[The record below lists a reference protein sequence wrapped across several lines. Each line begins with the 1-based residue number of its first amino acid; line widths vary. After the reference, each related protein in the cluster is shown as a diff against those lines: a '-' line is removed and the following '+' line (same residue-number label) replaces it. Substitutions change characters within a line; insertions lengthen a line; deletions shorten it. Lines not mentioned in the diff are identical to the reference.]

1 MSTLEKPAG
10 SIWSDDQWRAIAE
23 SGDDILV
30 AAAAGSGKT
39 AVLVERI
46 IRKISREENGFSVD
60 RLLVATFTKAAA
72 SEMRQRI
79 REALD
84 RELEQ
89 NPGNEH
95 LQRQLALLGKAS
107 ITTLHSFCLEV
118 IRRYYQ
124 LIPLDPGFRIL
135 NEQEAEIMRQ
145 ELLEEL
151 FEDKYGEAGEDG
163 VFVKLVDW
171 FSGERSDDAVHAL
184 VQRLY
189 DFARSH
195 PWPEAWL
202 HETADAF
209 MQPDTAALGGTAWV
223 KSILGE
229 AELSLAGAAAQL
241 EQGLRLASSPGG
253 PAPYAET
260 LAGDLA
266 QVQAFREAI
275 VQRPWEEL
283 YGLFSGAAFGKLK
296 PVKKDTADPELQ
308 ASVKELRESAK
319 KTVTELQTTLFGRPA
334 DAFLEEMREAAPLM
348 KELAETV
355 IEFGERYRA
364 EKAGRG
370 LVDFS
375 DLEHYCLRILRHED
389 SEPGRSLPS
398 DAAMGYQSRF
408 DEVLLDEYQDTN
420 SVQEEIVRLISRE
433 EPGNRFMVGDMKQ
446 SIYRFRLAEPGLFLD
461 KYRSYGK
468 KQDVPATAAGPAA
481 QAFEREGAGGI
492 GSAGQAG
499 AGDSL
504 ASDAV
509 NSESRG
515 DSTAAPAERAGAG
528 DNRLTA
534 LQPGTTGQ
542 HNTAQAEQAG
552 TGDQRTTVQAV
563 PEGTGRVIDL
573 ARNFRSR
580 LEVVHA
586 VNMVFRQIMN
596 ETVAEIGYDERAEL
610 VYGASY
616 YGAGGELAY
625 TPEVMLIDRGGSG
638 APSSDENTGTE
649 GGEVEAEAAETETAQ
664 LEARAIARRIAS
676 LTGAGGGEP
685 LMVYDKHLKRLR
697 PVVHGDIVIL
707 LRSARI
713 WAPLMIEE
721 LRLAGIP
728 AQGDTSQG
736 YFQATEVEIMLS
748 LLKVI
753 DNPQQ
758 DIPLASVLRSPIYG
772 LSEEELAQV
781 RLASPGSYYDA
792 VLAAVQPEQKRGL
805 EEAGGDYPA
814 ANGQVK
820 ETSRVEGDLFR
831 SGERKSEQDYDFS
844 AEEAP
849 LHEEYAPA
857 VDIPLP
863 EEYDS
868 AGVSPLPDEY
878 DWTEGSPLPDDYE
891 VTDGSPLP
899 EPDPV
904 LSATEPKVS
913 IPAKLRRKLAGFL
926 ADLAAWRD
934 EARQGSVSALIWRVY
949 GDTGY
954 LDWVGGLPGG
964 AQRQNNLKALYDRA
978 LQFEADTSSR
988 GLFRFLVFIAR
999 LRENGGDL
1007 GAGAGTA
1014 DAGGG
1019 VTLMTIHKSK
1029 GLEFPVVFVA
1039 GMSKAFNRQDL
1050 NASFLMHKEL
1060 GFGPRFLDRETRVSY
1075 PTLPFLAIH
1084 RRSRLELLAEEMRV
1098 LYVALTRPREKL
1110 ILVGTVRD
1118 LTRKAQNWAQVQDHP
1133 ELVLQDHLLARGTS
1147 YLDWVGPSLIRHPS
1161 ASVLRKLAGR
1171 EGAGPALLDDPS
1183 SWSIAV
1189 LNASNLNAQLA
1200 ETADDAA
1207 GGERETALER
1217 LQQGESVADLWSA
1230 DPAGIASRLEWAYPF
1245 SAAGSLPAKTS
1256 VTELKSLLA
1265 SEDSPVFDLLEG
1277 NGEAESGSRT
1287 EGDRDN
1293 LRLRRPKF
1301 MEKRSLTP
1309 AERGTAYHTVMQHLP
1324 LEGESDGYGTVIDGT
1339 NNGGMI
1345 NDGVN
1350 DRTGNDGTIKDG
1362 ANNGRA
1368 INDGVNDRIDNDGVD
1383 NNKADIGR
1391 TINEASS
1398 AGTVERTIARLERLN
1413 ILTKEQ
1419 ADAVAVADIEAFL
1432 ASNLGRR
1439 LCSADWSRREM
1450 PFSYIVS
1457 AEEAYAGTEGL
1468 REAAVSLA
1476 EAGAGTG
1483 AGGSDRANGVL
1494 IQGVIDCLFR
1504 ENGRLILVD
1513 YKSDAVLEHRGGLP
1527 ALKER
1532 YRFQLELYGRAIR
1545 DILGEDVA
1553 ETWLY
1558 FFDGGHEVRL

>member
-189 DFARSH
+189 NFARSH

-241 EQGLRLASSPGG
+241 EQGIRLASSPGG

-275 VQRPWEEL
+275 ALRPWEEL

-319 KTVTELQTTLFGRPA
+319 KTVTELQTTLFGRPV

-375 DLEHYCLRILRHED
+375 DLEHYCLRILRHEE

-398 DAAMGYQSRF
+398 DAAMEYRSRF

-468 KQDVPATAAGPAA
+468 KQDASASAADPAA
-481 QAFEREGAGGI
+481 QASEREGAGGI
-492 GSAGQAG
+492 GSARQAG
-499 AGDSL
+499 AGESL
-504 ASDAV
+504 TSDRDNTA
-509 NSESRG
+509 
-515 DSTAAPAERAGAG
+515 AAPAERTGAG
-528 DNRLTA
+528 DNRDAA
-534 LQPGTTGQ
+534 LQPGAGDQ
-542 HNTAQAEQAG
+542 YTAAQAG
-552 TGDQRTTVQAV
+552 TGDQRPTVQAV
-563 PEGTGRVIDL
+563 PAGAGRVIDL

-638 APSSDENTGTE
+638 MPSSDENTETE

-685 LMVYDKHLKRLR
+685 LLVYDKHLKMLR

-792 VLAAVQPEQKRGL
+792 VLAAVQPEQEHGL

-814 ANGQVK
+814 ANTQVK
-820 ETSRVEGDLFR
+820 KTSRIEDDLFR
-831 SGERKSEQDYDFS
+831 MGERNSEQDYDFS
-844 AEEAP
+844 ADEVP
-849 LHEEYAPA
+849 LPEEYAPA
-857 VDIPLP
+857 GDIPLP

-868 AGVSPLPDEY
+868 SGGSPLPDEY
-878 DWTEGSPLPDDYE
+878 DWTES
-891 VTDGSPLP
+891 SPLP
-899 EPDPV
+899 EPA
-904 LSATEPKVS
+904 LSTAEPRVS

-1060 GFGPRFLDRETRVSY
+1060 GFGPRFLERETRVSY

-1189 LNASNLNAQLA
+1189 LNASNLHAQLA

-1245 SAAGSLPAKTS
+1245 AAAGSLPAKTS

-1277 NGEAESGSRT
+1277 AGESESGSRT
-1287 EGDRDN
+1287 GVDRDN

-1324 LEGESDGYGTVIDGT
+1324 LDEGSEGYGTVNDGA
-1339 NNGGMI
+1339 NNGGTI

-1350 DRTGNDGTIKDG
+1350 VRTGNGGAVNDG

-1368 INDGVNDRIDNDGVD
+1368 VNDGITDRIENDVVDNGRTINDGVNDRIDNDGVD
-1383 NNKADIGR
+1383 NGKTDSGR
-1391 TINEASS
+1391 TINEANS

-1476 EAGAGTG
+1476 DAGAGMG
-1483 AGGSDRANGVL
+1483 ANGPDRANGVL

-1545 DILGEDVA
+1545 DILGEEVA